1 MGGRVQRSNPLR
13 IIEREFL
20 FEGDMSYVAM
30 GTLGMNSGLCEL
42 QLRPEDRVRL
52 TGYHTSPLKRRI
64 NQEARTSDGL
74 VQMEEVAHYSTTGSK
89 TELCY
94 CTTYK
99 QVMFVNGAF
108 ICCISSL
115 ITHCDYNIHGL
126 MALFFYL
133 VKCCRI

>member
-1 MGGRVQRSNPLR
+1 MG
-13 IIEREFL
+13 
-20 FEGDMSYVAM
+20 M
-30 GTLGMNSGLCEL
+30 LGMNSGLCEL

-52 TGYHTSPLKRRI
+52 TGYHTTPLKRRI

-89 TELCY
+89 TEQTELCY
-94 CTTYK
+94 CTMYE
-99 QVMFVNGAF
+99 QVMFVDGAF

-126 MALFFYL
+126 MALFFYQ

>member
-1 MGGRVQRSNPLR
+1 MGGRVQRSNPLQ

-20 FEGDMSYVAM
+20 FDSSYVAM

-52 TGYHTSPLKRRI
+52 TGYHTTPLKRRI

-89 TELCY
+89 TEQTELCY
-94 CTTYK
+94 CTMYK

-126 MALFFYL
+126 MALFFL
-133 VKCCRI
+133 PGQVL